1 MERSSYTYSSK
12 HSESNIKDFCHLS
25 FCDSLTVTLTT
36 LQAYCSAILNE
47 FFFVIVVVMLLCP
60 PILNTAM
67 HTYVRTAKLNVCL
80 PYFLKCV

>member
-47 FFFVIVVVMLLCP
+47 FFLLLLLLCYFVHLYS
-60 PILNTAM
+60 ILQCILMLGLQNLMFA
-67 HTYVRTAKLNVCL
+67 CL
-80 PYFLKCV
+80 TF